1 MAKVIRLT
9 ENQFGEMMAYH
20 GSSSDFDKF
29 NHKKYLGKGAGSQT
43 FGWGTYITNDIEIA
57 KSYAEN
63 IGKENYIIDYDKWLN
78 QGLTFD
84 EIIKWPTEKK
94 YLEEFINN
102 HIDDFKKANIN
113 EFDISYVGEIIWG
126 ILKHENFNKDFAINS
141 LKRRIKN
148 KTYECDGYGRKL
160 PDETCENK
168 FRQYTGA
175 LRALEIMKTSNN
187 KIVYEVDIPDD
198 DGFNY
203 ISWYDDLTNEQLDI
217 IHSKID
223 KFSKRYNKVD
233 FNNFTEYSQGFA
245 RPNGGNSIYA
255 SLEYAFYIAGIDK
268 QNSAKAASLFLMYC
282 GFDGIKYPAGTRW
295 QKPDGASEE
304 AMNYVIFDANKVKI
318 VNKTAV

>member
-1 MAKVIRLT
+1 MAKVIILN

-63 IGKENYIIDYDKWLN
+63 IGKGNYIIDYDNWLK

-84 EIIKWPTEKK
+84 EITKWPAEKK

-126 ILKHENFNKDFAINS
+126 IFKHENFDKDFAINS

-175 LRALEIMKTSNN
+175 LRALEIMKSSNN
-187 KIVYEVDIPDD
+187 KIVYEVEIPDD
-198 DGFNY
+198 NGHNY
-203 ISWYDDLTNEQLDI
+203 LSWYDNVDYSIFDTIQQKLEEFSTRFNLPKLNYGWNRLDRI
-217 IHSKID
+217 S
-223 KFSKRYNKVD
+223 YD
-233 FNNFTEYSQGFA
+233 FKGLYRDVEDRFDMCGIQG
-245 RPNGGNSIYA
+245 N
-255 SLEYAFYIAGIDK
+255 
-268 QNSAKAASLFLMYC
+268 KAASLLFMQC

-295 QKPDGASEE
+295 QKPDGASED

-318 VNKTAV
+318 INKTKV

>member
-1 MAKVIRLT
+1 MSKIIRLT

-20 GSSSDFDKF
+20 GSGSDFDKF
-29 NHKKYLGKGAGSQT
+29 NHKKYLGKGAGSQA
-43 FGWGTYITNDIEIA
+43 FGWGTYITDDKEIA

-63 IGKENYIIDYDKWLN
+63 IGKGNYIIDYDKWLN

-84 EIIKWPTEKK
+84 EITKWSVERK

-126 ILKHENFNKDFAINS
+126 VLKNENFDKDFAINS

-175 LRALEIMKTSNN
+175 LRALEIMKSSNN
-187 KIVYEVDIPDD
+187 KIVYEVEIPDD
-198 DGFNY
+198 NGQNY
-203 ISWYDDLTNEQLDI
+203 IEWYEEIDENIKNIVSKTMKKLEKKFNFKASAGFWPSIEMQILDG
-217 IHSKID
+217 KEL
-223 KFSKRYNKVD
+223 Y
-233 FNNFTEYSQGFA
+233 GL
-245 RPNGGNSIYA
+245 
-255 SLEYAFYIAGIDK
+255 LEDALGSD
-268 QNSAKAASLFLMYC
+268 KAASLFLMQC

-295 QKPDGASEE
+295 KKPDGASED

-318 VNKTAV
+318 VNKTKV

>member
-1 MAKVIRLT
+1 MSKIIRLT

-20 GSSSDFDKF
+20 GSGSDFDKF
-29 NHKKYLGKGAGSQT
+29 NHKKYLGKGAGSQA
-43 FGWGTYITNDIEIA
+43 FGWGTYITDDKEIA

-63 IGKENYIIDYDKWLN
+63 IGKGNYIIDYDKWLN

-84 EIIKWPTEKK
+84 EITKWSVERK

-126 ILKHENFNKDFAINS
+126 VLKNENFDKDFAINS

-175 LRALEIMKTSNN
+175 LRALEIMKSSNN
-187 KIVYEVDIPDD
+187 KIVYEVEIPDD
-198 DGFNY
+198 NGQNY
-203 ISWYDDLTNEQLDI
+203 IEWYEEIDENIKNIVSKTMKKLEKKFNFKASAGFWPSIEMQILDG
-217 IHSKID
+217 KEL
-223 KFSKRYNKVD
+223 Y
-233 FNNFTEYSQGFA
+233 GL
-245 RPNGGNSIYA
+245 
-255 SLEYAFYIAGIDK
+255 LEDALGSD
-268 QNSAKAASLFLMYC
+268 KAASLFLMQC

-295 QKPDGASEE
+295 QKPDGASED

-318 VNKTAV
+318 VNKTKV

>member
-1 MAKVIRLT
+1 MSKIIRLT

-20 GSSSDFDKF
+20 GSGSDFDKF
-29 NHKKYLGKGAGSQT
+29 NHKKYLGKGAGSQA
-43 FGWGTYITNDIEIA
+43 FGWGTYITDDKEIA

-63 IGKENYIIDYDKWLN
+63 IGKGNYIIDYDKWLN

-84 EIIKWPTEKK
+84 EITKWSVERK

-126 ILKHENFNKDFAINS
+126 VLKNENFDKDFAINS

-175 LRALEIMKTSNN
+175 LRALEIMKSSNN
-187 KIVYEVDIPDD
+187 KIVYEVEIPDD
-198 DGFNY
+198 NGQNY
-203 ISWYDDLTNEQLDI
+203 IEWYEEIDENIKNIVSKTMKKLEKKFNFKASAGFWPSIEMQILDGKELYGLLEDALG
-217 IHSKID
+217 SD
-223 KFSKRYNKVD
+223 K
-233 FNNFTEYSQGFA
+233 
-245 RPNGGNSIYA
+245 A
-255 SLEYAFYIAGIDK
+255 S
-268 QNSAKAASLFLMYC
+268 SLFLMQC

-295 QKPDGASEE
+295 QKPDGASED

-318 VNKTAV
+318 VNKTKV

>member
-1 MAKVIRLT
+1 MSKVIKLT

-20 GSSSDFDKF
+20 GSNSDFDKF
-29 NHKKYLGKGAGSQT
+29 NHKKYLGKGAGSQA

-63 IGKENYIIDYDKWLN
+63 IGKGNYIIDYDKWLK

-84 EIIKWPTEKK
+84 EITKWSAEKK

-126 ILKHENFNKDFAINS
+126 ILKNENFDKDFAINS

-175 LRALEIMKTSNN
+175 LMALEIMKSSNN
-187 KIVYEVDIPDD
+187 KIVYEVEIPDD
-198 DGFNY
+198 NGQNYLQWHEEIDENIKNIVSKTMKKLEKKFNFKASAGFWHSIKIQIFDGKELY
-203 ISWYDDLTNEQLDI
+203 GL
-217 IHSKID
+217 
-223 KFSKRYNKVD
+223 
-233 FNNFTEYSQGFA
+233 
-245 RPNGGNSIYA
+245 
-255 SLEYAFYIAGIDK
+255 LEDALGSD
-268 QNSAKAASLFLMYC
+268 KAASLFLMQC

-295 QKPDGASEE
+295 QKPDGASDD

-318 VNKTAV
+318 INKTRV

>member
-20 GSSSDFDKF
+20 GSGSDFDKF
-29 NHKKYLGKGAGSQT
+29 NHKKYLGKGAGSQV

-126 ILKHENFNKDFAINS
+126 ILKHENFDKDFAIET

-148 KTYECDGYGRKL
+148 KSYECDGYGRKL

-168 FRQYTGA
+168 CRQYTGA
-175 LRALEIMKTSNN
+175 LRTLEIIKSSNN
-187 KIVYEVDIPDD
+187 KIVYEVDIPDYIG
-198 DGFNY
+198 DGDNY
-203 ISWYDDLTNEQLDI
+203 LSWYDEITKSDKEKIRKGMEI
-217 IHSKID
+217 I
-223 KFSKRYNKVD
+223 SKRFNFEIPQKIVSYTDRMASVEGSDIYNLLK
-233 FNNFTEYSQGFA
+233 
-245 RPNGGNSIYA
+245 SI
-255 SLEYAFYIAGIDK
+255 LG
-268 QNSAKAASLFLMYC
+268 SAKAASLFLMQC
-282 GFDGIKYPAGTRW
+282 GYDGICYPAGTRW
-295 QKPDGASEE
+295 KKPNGASED

-318 VNKTAV
+318 INKTKV

>member
-1 MAKVIRLT
+1 MSKIIRLT
-9 ENQFGEMMAYH
+9 ENQFGEMIAYH
-20 GSSSDFDKF
+20 GSGSDFDKF
-29 NHKKYLGKGAGSQT
+29 NHKKYLGKGAGSQA
-43 FGWGTYITNDIEIA
+43 FGWGTYITDDKEIA

-63 IGKENYIIDYDKWLN
+63 IGKGNYIIDYDKWLN

-84 EIIKWPTEKK
+84 EITKWSVERK

-126 ILKHENFNKDFAINS
+126 VLKNENFDKDFAINS

-175 LRALEIMKTSNN
+175 LRALEIMKSSNN
-187 KIVYEVDIPDD
+187 KIVYEVEIPDD
-198 DGFNY
+198 NGQNY
-203 ISWYDDLTNEQLDI
+203 IEWYEEIDENIKNIVSKTMKKLEKKFNFKASAGFWPSIEMQILDG
-217 IHSKID
+217 KEL
-223 KFSKRYNKVD
+223 Y
-233 FNNFTEYSQGFA
+233 GL
-245 RPNGGNSIYA
+245 
-255 SLEYAFYIAGIDK
+255 LEDALGSD
-268 QNSAKAASLFLMYC
+268 KAASLFLMQC

-295 QKPDGASEE
+295 QKPDGASED

-318 VNKTAV
+318 VNKTKV

>member
-1 MAKVIRLT
+1 MSKVIRLT
-9 ENQFGEMMAYH
+9 ENQFVEMMAYH
-20 GSSSDFDKF
+20 GSGSDFDKF

-63 IGKENYIIDYDKWLN
+63 IGKGNYIIDYDNWLK

-84 EIIKWPTEKK
+84 EITKWPAEKK

-126 ILKHENFNKDFAINS
+126 IFKHENFDKDFAINS

-175 LRALEIMKTSNN
+175 LRALEIMKSSNN
-187 KIVYEVDIPDD
+187 KIVYEVEIPDD
-198 DGFNY
+198 NGHNY
-203 ISWYDDLTNEQLDI
+203 LSWYDNVDYSIFDTIQQKLEEFSTRFNLPKLNYGWNRLDRI
-217 IHSKID
+217 S
-223 KFSKRYNKVD
+223 YD
-233 FNNFTEYSQGFA
+233 FKGLYRDVEDRFDMCGIQG
-245 RPNGGNSIYA
+245 N
-255 SLEYAFYIAGIDK
+255 
-268 QNSAKAASLFLMYC
+268 KAASLLFMQC

-295 QKPDGASEE
+295 QKPDGASED

-318 VNKTAV
+318 INKTKV